1 MSNQTNHR
9 RLAPFVLLQASS
21 FIGFASGSMVFMLMP
36 WLAITLTGQA
46 SAAGLA
52 VTITSIP
59 GLLLSPIV
67 GGIIDKYGRRR
78 SAIFIEFVN
87 AAVTVAIPVWALL
100 TGEVNFAFL
109 IAIMLIRSAV
119 GSGGATARKSLIP
132 DAAAAGGISLERANS
147 IHESIVAAGFAL
159 GPALASLCIQWM
171 GADQTF
177 WVVATLG
184 ALSGVSALLIKVV
197 EHREEH
203 DDDEGRHW
211 VSYSIQGFKILFS
224 TPTVLL
230 LMATMLGLA
239 VIYLPTEMVVL
250 PALYNA
256 AKDPQGLGFLISTM
270 AIFTTAGSLAFEK
283 ITKHLSYSTTFRLVT
298 FSIALSMIPMA
309 FFPPQWAMLICGA
322 ILGFGW
328 GPLPPLVNTVIQR
341 KIPASK
347 RGRVFSLEM
356 TIWTAGPMTSMSL
369 VGWGVDVLGGKIMY
383 AILTSLVLAAAIF
396 VSTRKNL
403 KDLNRADFDA

>member
-1 MSNQTNHR
+1 MTKANQPR

-36 WLAITLTGQA
+36 WLAISLTGQA

-59 GLLLSPIV
+59 GLLLSPVV

-100 TGEVNFAFL
+100 TGDVNFAFL
-109 IAIMLIRSAV
+109 IIIMLIRSAV

-132 DAAAAGGISLERANS
+132 DAAGAGRISLERANS

-159 GPALASLCIQWM
+159 GPALASICIQWI
-171 GADQTF
+171 GANQTF
-177 WVVATLG
+177 WVVAVLG
-184 ALSGVSALLIKVV
+184 ALSGLSAWLIRVV
-197 EHREEH
+197 EHREDH

-211 VSYSIQGFKILFS
+211 ISYSIQGFKILFT

-256 AKDPQGLGFLISTM
+256 AHDPKGFGFLISTM
-270 AIFTTAGSLAFEK
+270 AICTTAGSLAFEK
-283 ITKHLSYSTTFRLVT
+283 ITKHLSYSSTFRLVT
-298 FSIALSMIPMA
+298 LTVAISMIPMA
-309 FFPPQWAMLICGA
+309 FFPPQWAMLVSGA
-322 ILGFGW
+322 LLGLGW

-341 KIPASK
+341 KIPANK

-369 VGWGVDVLGGKIMY
+369 VGWGVDAFGGKTMY
-383 AILTSLVLAAAIF
+383 AVLTALVLAAAIF
-396 VSTRKNL
+396 ASTRKNL
-403 KDLNRADFDA
+403 NDLNRADFDA